1 VGHKREKVEQGRGSG
16 RQDRTKTTKRT
27 PLVARRDK
35 DKQQEGGRGRR
46 GGSGMRVGS
55 NQGTWDTRQGV
66 DWARDCTHWG
76 DAERGTL
83 PPFHREPVASSQPRM
98 GHGVAAPNGLGTM
111 TPPSPSTT
119 HCLHP
124 LQAPFPFTT
133 HVPLAR
139 PTPTAFHVCTPTH
152 SPFFS
157 HTRDQSQKGR
167 THKAS
172 GWVTHTQ

>member
-1 VGHKREKVEQGRGSG
+1 MGHKREKVEQGRGSG
-16 RQDRTKTTKRT
+16 RQDE
-27 PLVARRDK
+27 
-35 DKQQEGGRGRR
+35 KQQKNPVKGEERQGQATRGRQARGRR
-46 GGSGMRVGS
+46 GGSGMREGS

-83 PPFHREPVASSQPRM
+83 PPSLHRVPVASSQPRM

-111 TPPSPSTT
+111 TPPSPST
-119 HCLHP
+119 HCLYP
-124 LQAPFPFTT
+124 LEAPFPFTT

-139 PTPTAFHVCTPTH
+139 PPPTAFHVSTPTH

-157 HTRDQSQKGR
+157 HARDQSQKGR